1 MSFILKNGFIRPY
14 VGIGFDIK
22 ENKEYDISF
31 YNRIKIDISG
41 KGIKPVFVYLILRD
55 SSTNLKGNILIFR
68 HLCKYIEI
76 SPERKLFKLTISEF
90 KIPDWWFD
98 KYNLSPA
105 TINPPNWKKMFS
117 LAVATGLTP
126 TVNEEQSIRIYSIV
140 FYRNNTLVVL
150 SMIVI
155 QLLIISSLMW
165 LYYIRTR
172 SKKPMRSVVIN
183 YHAITLD
190 QKQKSE
196 NIYLDYINENFQN
209 SDLSLHL
216 VSEQTGINQRKIAES
231 IYAQFNCN
239 VKTYINKIRIQEAL
253 RLLKETELS
262 ISEIAYK
269 VGFSSPSN
277 FNRVFKHLTN
287 KTPSDYIQH

>member
-1 MSFILKNGFIRPY
+1 
-14 VGIGFDIK
+14 
-22 ENKEYDISF
+22 
-31 YNRIKIDISG
+31 
-41 KGIKPVFVYLILRD
+41 
-55 SSTNLKGNILIFR
+55 
-68 HLCKYIEI
+68 
-76 SPERKLFKLTISEF
+76 
-90 KIPDWWFD
+90 
-98 KYNLSPA
+98 
-105 TINPPNWKKMFS
+105 
-117 LAVATGLTP
+117 
-126 TVNEEQSIRIYSIV
+126 
-140 FYRNNTLVVL
+140 
-150 SMIVI
+150 
-155 QLLIISSLMW
+155 
-165 LYYIRTR
+165 
-172 SKKPMRSVVIN
+172 MRSVVIN

-239 VKTYINKIRIQEAL
+239 VKTYINQIRIQEAL

-277 FNRVFKHLTN
+277 FNRVFKHLTD